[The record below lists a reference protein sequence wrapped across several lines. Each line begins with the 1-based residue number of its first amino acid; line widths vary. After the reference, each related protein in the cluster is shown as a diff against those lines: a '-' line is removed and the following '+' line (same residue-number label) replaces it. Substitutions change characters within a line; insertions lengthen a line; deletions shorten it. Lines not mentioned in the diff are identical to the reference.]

1 MESLTSDNL
10 IDSGRV
16 INLRQANDT
25 TLMADS
31 EEELESLDES
41 ERGAIWGCEE
51 LDVTQQLN
59 SNKIWRLSDTISLL
73 MQDTGVPSLGGEDPL
88 EKEMVTHSS
97 ITAWEIHGQRSLV
110 RYSP

>member
-1 MESLTSDNL
+1 
-10 IDSGRV
+10 
-16 INLRQANDT
+16 
-25 TLMADS
+25 
-31 EEELESLDES
+31 
-41 ERGAIWGCEE
+41 
-51 LDVTQQLN
+51 
-59 SNKIWRLSDTISLL
+59 